1 MQLRKKQR
9 ADQEAEQR
17 KKIAA
22 KNFSEGQKRFKD
34 QKKKQQARVVPPWV
48 EEHPDVFNDP
58 NFSITQFDSSMN
70 PNPTPDLSET
80 AGSAMDM
87 SLGGGTEHA
96 QLDQEQ
102 LGGYRQPNIAWV
114 RS

>member
-1 MQLRKKQR
+1 MQLRKRQK

-22 KNFSEGQKRFKD
+22 KNYSEGQKRFKD
-34 QKKKQQARVVPPWV
+34 QKKKQARVVPPWV

-58 NFSITQFDSSMN
+58 NFSITQFDSSVN
-70 PNPTPDLSET
+70 PNASPDLSET
-80 AGSAMDM
+80 AGSAMDV
-87 SLGGGTEHA
+87 SVGGGHA

-102 LGGYRQPNIAWV
+102 QHQPYVAWV
-114 RS
+114 RL